1 MEELHRPTGL
11 LLMLATPGWQ
21 SCVLVTPTLLV
32 LDIHFSSI
40 KFVQNQQWAADTAGA
55 VS

>member
-1 MEELHRPTGL
+1 
-11 LLMLATPGWQ
+11 MLATPGWQ

-32 LDIHFSSI
+32 LDILFSI